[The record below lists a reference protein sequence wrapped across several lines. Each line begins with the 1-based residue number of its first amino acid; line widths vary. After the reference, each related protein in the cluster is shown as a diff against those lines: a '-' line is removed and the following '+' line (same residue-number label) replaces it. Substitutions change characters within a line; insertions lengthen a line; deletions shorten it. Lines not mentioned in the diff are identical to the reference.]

1 MPTADEPHILY
12 VAWGFPPCR
21 GGGVYRALATANEFA
36 AAGCRVTVLTATA
49 ESFERYTGTDPSLLA
64 QLDPRIDVV
73 RVPFVWPAREPDIR
87 TWDLL
92 RAAAPRVWWRL
103 RKRLDLL
110 PFPEYGYGPWRRP
123 LERAALEVHRRTPV
137 DLVVASANPNVDFTA
152 ADVLFRRHKVP
163 YVMDYRDAWML
174 DVFGGGLA
182 HPIGGRVDRWEQHL
196 LANATEV
203 WFVNEPIRRWHAAR
217 HPEVAQRMHV
227 VANGFDAQFAP
238 VPSPPRDSRD
248 HLVFGYLGTAT
259 AKVPLQEFADGWR
272 QARHDSPPVAGARAQ
287 LWGYLGFYAT
297 PDPDLAQLVAEYAD
311 DVVAY
316 RGPVPKQEVAAKYA
330 GFDVLLLILGS
341 GRYVTSGKVFEYMAS
356 GLPIVS
362 VHDPGNAASDVLRGY
377 PSWFP
382 AASLDPG
389 DVAAALAAAAEAA
402 QRSDLVTRQECAR
415 FAEQYR
421 RQVQLAPRVSALRAA
436 VGRGTERSAAA
447 ENEPEK
453 ASQQEQ
459 VAPEPA
465 PDPRRSSPEP
475 TSTAPLAVLLL
486 ATGAAPGFSGAATLA
501 EHRHRLGLSPTDEL
515 QVVARRSGR
524 IVPAA
529 LASLCSSSV
538 RRLVRRSD
546 IVVAVDRSA
555 ASVAWGLARLNQRAD
570 VVQGWDAGASTV
582 RRRRGTFSS

>member
-1 MPTADEPHILY
+1 MPTANEPHILY

-87 TWDLL
+87 AWDPL

-152 ADVLFRRHKVP
+152 ADVLFRRYKVP

-174 DVFGGGLA
+174 DVFGGGLV
-182 HPIGGRVDRWEQHL
+182 HPVGGRVDRWEQPL
-196 LANATEV
+196 LANATQV

-217 HPEVAQRMHV
+217 HPEVAQRMQV
-227 VANGFDAQFAP
+227 VANGFDPQFAP
-238 VPSPPRDSRD
+238 SPTPPRADRD

-259 AKVPLQEFADGWR
+259 AKVPLREFAQGWR
-272 QARHDSPPVAGARAQ
+272 QAQRDSPALAGARAQ

-297 PDPDLAQLVAEYAD
+297 PDPDLAQLVEDYAD
-311 DVVAY
+311 DGVSY
-316 RGPVPKQEVAAKYA
+316 RGPLPKQEVAAKYA
-330 GFDVLLLILGS
+330 DFDVLLLILGS

-362 VHDPGNAASDVLRGY
+362 VHDPGNAATDVLRGY

-382 AASLDPG
+382 AASLSPA
-389 DVAAALAAAAEAA
+389 DVAAALVDAAAAARA
-402 QRSDLVTRQECAR
+402 TDLATRQACAR

-421 RQVQLAPRVSALRAA
+421 RQVQLSPRVSALRARLREGQADAAPIASATLSEPRA
-436 VGRGTERSAAA
+436 VPQGNPPA
-447 ENEPEK
+447 NPLP
-453 ASQQEQ
+453 Q
-459 VAPEPA
+459 PA
-465 PDPRRSSPEP
+465 PIP
-475 TSTAPLAVLLL
+475 APLTVLLL
-486 ATGAAPGFSGAATLA
+486 ATGAAPGFASAASLA
-501 EHRHRLGLSPTDEL
+501 EHRTRLGLSPADEL
-515 QVVARRSGR
+515 QIMARRTSR
-524 IVPAA
+524 IVPTAM
-529 LASLCSSSV
+529 ASLASSSV
-538 RRLVRRSD
+538 RRLVGRSD

-555 ASVAWGLARLNQRAD
+555 ASIAWVLAHLNRGAE
-570 VVQGWDAGASTV
+570 VVQGWDAGAAAV
-582 RRRRGTFSS
+582 KRRHAAA